1 MKQGKNKR
9 KGEKKVVIDIFTYK
23 KKVVEKVKKNKTKQN
38 KKKEFIMYCGSD

>member
-1 MKQGKNKR
+1 MKQSKNKR

-23 KKVVEKVKKNKTKQN
+23 KMLLKKWKKTKQN

>member
-23 KKVVEKVKKNKTKQN
+23 KMLLKKWKKNKTKQN

>member
-23 KKVVEKVKKNKTKQN
+23 KMLKKWKKTKQN
-38 KKKEFIMYCGSD
+38 KTKKKGFIMYCGSD

>member
-23 KKVVEKVKKNKTKQN
+23 KMLLKKWKKKKQN